1 MSSNLDKSLDEV
13 IGSKGNPRRQRRG
26 GPKPAVVG
34 GITKKTAQRPAKGTK
49 AAPQKA
55 AIAAPAQT
63 KGDSKIIVSNLVCD
77 TLLR

>member
-13 IGSKGNPRRQRRG
+13 IGANRTQRRQRRG

-34 GITKKTAQRPAKGTK
+34 GVQKKTAQKPAKGPK

-55 AIAAPAQT
+55 AVAAPLPT

-77 TLLR
+77 IYP